1 MAEGGNQGRRNGRNV
16 GGETGEQRERGM
28 GVARDPHAVC
38 MSGRGNSNRGLSMN
52 RLLLTLTITSTVAS
66 LLSSSTAAAQVLPP
80 VKRAERVEITKGPE
94 LELATDHLTII
105 RWTTNNPG
113 GSDVHY
119 GIVHYGT
126 DPKDLSQ
133 TAKSPLRLN
142 QAHPDTIFRVRIMGL
157 KPQTTYY
164 YRVTSE
170 ESNGKS
176 DGVESTVQKFTTPA
190 PGERI
195 VGYPKRD

>member
-1 MAEGGNQGRRNGRNV
+1 
-16 GGETGEQRERGM
+16 
-28 GVARDPHAVC
+28 
-38 MSGRGNSNRGLSMN
+38 MN
-52 RLLLTLTITSTVAS
+52 RLLLTLAIATTLDS
-66 LLSSSTAAAQVLPP
+66 LLFSNPAAAQILPSA
-80 VKRAERVEITKGPE
+80 KRAERVEITKGPE

-105 RWTTNNPG
+105 SWTTKNPG

-142 QAHPDTIFRVRIMGL
+142 QGHPETIFRVRVTGL
-157 KPQTTYY
+157 TPRTTYY
-164 YRVTSE
+164 YRVTSM
-170 ESNGKS
+170 ESNGTS
-176 DGVESTVQKFTTPA
+176 DGVKSTVQQFTTPG

-195 VGYPKRD
+195 VSDTQ

>member
-1 MAEGGNQGRRNGRNV
+1 
-16 GGETGEQRERGM
+16 
-28 GVARDPHAVC
+28 
-38 MSGRGNSNRGLSMN
+38 MN
-52 RLLLTLTITSTVAS
+52 RLLLTLTITATVGS
-66 LLSSSTAAAQVLPP
+66 MLSSHSGSAQVLPP
-80 VKRAERVEITKGPE
+80 MKKAESVKITKGPQ
-94 LELATDHLTII
+94 LEVAMDHLTII

-133 TAKSPLRLN
+133 TAKSPIRLN
-142 QAHPDTIFRVRIMGL
+142 QGQPYTVFRVRMEGL
-157 KPQTTYY
+157 KPRTTYY

-176 DGVESTVQKFTTPA
+176 DGMKSTVNKFTTPG

-195 VGYPKRD
+195 VAYPKRN

>member
-1 MAEGGNQGRRNGRNV
+1 M
-16 GGETGEQRERGM
+16 
-28 GVARDPHAVC
+28 H
-38 MSGRGNSNRGLSMN
+38 
-52 RLLLTLTITSTVAS
+52 RLLLTLAITTAVGS
-66 LLSSSTAAAQVLPP
+66 LLSSNPAAAQVLPP
-80 VKRAERVEITKGPE
+80 VKRAERVEITAAPA

-133 TAKSPLRLN
+133 TAKSPIRLN
-142 QAHPDTIFRVRIMGL
+142 QGQPYTVFRVRMEGL
-157 KPQTTYY
+157 KPWTTYY

-176 DGVESTVQKFTTPA
+176 DGMKSTVNKFTTPGL
-190 PGERI
+190 GERI
-195 VGYPKRD
+195 VAYPKRD

>member
-1 MAEGGNQGRRNGRNV
+1 MNGLLVRLAIAATV
-16 GGETGEQRERGM
+16 G
-28 GVARDPHAVC
+28 
-38 MSGRGNSNRGLSMN
+38 
-52 RLLLTLTITSTVAS
+52 S
-66 LLSSSTAAAQVLPP
+66 LLSSNPAAAQLLPP
-80 VKRAERVEITKGPE
+80 AKKAERVEITKGPE
-94 LELATDHLTII
+94 LELATNHLTII
-105 RWTTNNPG
+105 RWTVNNPG

-133 TAKSPLRLN
+133 TAKNPIRLN
-142 QAHPDTIFRVRIMGL
+142 QGHQYTTFRVRIEGL

-164 YRVTSE
+164 YSVTSE

-176 DGVESTVQKFTTPA
+176 DGVKSTVNKFITPA

-195 VGYPKRD
+195 VGARP

>member
-1 MAEGGNQGRRNGRNV
+1 MTIG
-16 GGETGEQRERGM
+16 
-28 GVARDPHAVC
+28 
-38 MSGRGNSNRGLSMN
+38 GLSMN
-52 RLLLTLTITSTVAS
+52 RLLLTLAITITVGNLLFTNPAS
-66 LLSSSTAAAQVLPP
+66 AQVLPSA
-80 VKRAERVEITKGPE
+80 KKAERVAITKGPE
-94 LELATDHLTII
+94 LESATNYLTII

-126 DPKDLSQ
+126 DPRDLSQ
-133 TAKSPLRLN
+133 TAKNTIRLN
-142 QAHPDTIFRVRIMGL
+142 QGHQYTTFRVRIESL
-157 KPQTTYY
+157 KPRTTYY

-176 DGVESTVQKFTTPA
+176 DGVKSAVKKFTTPG

-195 VGYPKRD
+195 VAYP

>member
-1 MAEGGNQGRRNGRNV
+1 
-16 GGETGEQRERGM
+16 
-28 GVARDPHAVC
+28 
-38 MSGRGNSNRGLSMN
+38 MN
-52 RLLLTLTITSTVAS
+52 RLLLTLAITTTVGS
-66 LLSSSTAAAQVLPP
+66 LLSSNPAAQVLPSA
-80 VKRAERVEITKGPE
+80 KKAERVAITKGPE
-94 LELATDHLTII
+94 LESATNYLTII

-126 DPKDLSQ
+126 DPRDLSQ
-133 TAKSPLRLN
+133 MAKNTIRLN
-142 QAHPDTIFRVRIMGL
+142 QGHQYTTFRVRIEGL
-157 KPQTTYY
+157 KPRTTYY

-176 DGVESTVQKFTTPA
+176 DGVKSAVKKFTTPS

-195 VGYPKRD
+195 VAAAPQPAPRPR

>member
-1 MAEGGNQGRRNGRNV
+1 M
-16 GGETGEQRERGM
+16 
-28 GVARDPHAVC
+28 H
-38 MSGRGNSNRGLSMN
+38 
-52 RLLLTLTITSTVAS
+52 RLLLTLAITTTVGS
-66 LLSSSTAAAQVLPP
+66 LLSSNPTAAQVLPAA
-80 VKRAERVEITKGPE
+80 KRAERVEITAAPA

-142 QAHPDTIFRVRIMGL
+142 HGHRYTVFRVRIDDL
-157 KPQTTYY
+157 LPQTTYY
-164 YRVTSE
+164 YRVGSE
-170 ESNGKS
+170 ESNGES
-176 DGVESTVQKFTTPA
+176 DRVTSTVYKFTTPA
-190 PGERI
+190 PGERF
-195 VGYPKRD
+195 VANP

>member
-1 MAEGGNQGRRNGRNV
+1 
-16 GGETGEQRERGM
+16 
-28 GVARDPHAVC
+28 
-38 MSGRGNSNRGLSMN
+38 MN
-52 RLLLTLTITSTVAS
+52 RLLLTLAIATTLDS
-66 LLSSSTAAAQVLPP
+66 LLFSNPAAAQVLPSA
-80 VKRAERVEITKGPE
+80 KRAERVEITKGPE

-105 RWTTNNPG
+105 SWTTNNPG

-142 QAHPDTIFRVRIMGL
+142 QGHPETIFRVRVTGL
-157 KPQTTYY
+157 TPRTTYY
-164 YRVTSE
+164 YRVTSM

-176 DGVESTVQKFTTPA
+176 DGVKSTVRQFTTPG

-195 VGYPKRD
+195 VSDTE

>member
-1 MAEGGNQGRRNGRNV
+1 
-16 GGETGEQRERGM
+16 
-28 GVARDPHAVC
+28 
-38 MSGRGNSNRGLSMN
+38 MN
-52 RLLLTLTITSTVAS
+52 RLLLTLAIATTLDS
-66 LLSSSTAAAQVLPP
+66 LLFSNPAAAQVLSSA
-80 VKRAERVEITKGPE
+80 KRAERVEITKGPE

-105 RWTTNNPG
+105 SWTTNNPG

-142 QAHPDTIFRVRIMGL
+142 QGHPETIFRVRVTGL
-157 KPQTTYY
+157 TPRTTYY
-164 YRVTSE
+164 YRVTSM

-176 DGVESTVQKFTTPA
+176 DGVKSTVQQFTTPG

-195 VGYPKRD
+195 VSNTQ